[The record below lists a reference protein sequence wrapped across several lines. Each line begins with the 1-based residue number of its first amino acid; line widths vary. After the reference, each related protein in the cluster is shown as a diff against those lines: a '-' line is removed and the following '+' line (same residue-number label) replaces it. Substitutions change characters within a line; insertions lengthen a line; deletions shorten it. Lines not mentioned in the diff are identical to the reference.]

1 MIIIYSRFTTN
12 YPSILFN
19 MILFVYRDCVCVIL
33 LWIMTPKVDDSL
45 KANLWIN
52 CKKKTISVCKVEK
65 NEVRWLCKSMH
76 YLHWNFLDSRKALSQ
91 RKGIKPSRLLKKICV
106 LFDMWKYNFVI
117 ENVQRV
123 DCWYVKLIWF
133 RKLRFVML
141 ELDSE
146 MEDIQL

>member
-52 CKKKTISVCKVEK
+52 CKKDNQCVLSWKKWSQMTVQK
-65 NEVRWLCKSMH
+65 
-76 YLHWNFLDSRKALSQ
+76 YALSSLKFPWQ
-91 RKGIKPSRLLKKICV
+91 QESTIPKERDQTLETPEEDMCSVWYVEVQLCCWKCSESRLLICET
-106 LFDMWKYNFVI
+106 D
-117 ENVQRV
+117 
-123 DCWYVKLIWF
+123 LI
-133 RKLRFVML
+133 
-141 ELDSE
+141 
-146 MEDIQL
+146 

>member
-52 CKKKTISVCKVEK
+52 CKKDNQCVLSWKKMRSDDCAKT
-65 NEVRWLCKSMH
+65 
-76 YLHWNFLDSRKALSQ
+76 WNFLDSRKALSQ
-91 RKGIKPSRLLKKICV
+91 RRGTKPSKLLKKICV
-106 LFDMWKYNFVI
+106 LFDMWKYNYAV

-146 MEDIQL
+146 MKDIQL

>member
-52 CKKKTISVCKVEK
+52 CKKDNQCVLSWKKMRSDDCAKI
-65 NEVRWLCKSMH
+65 
-76 YLHWNFLDSRKALSQ
+76 WNFLDSRKALSQ
-91 RKGIKPSRLLKKICV
+91 RRGTKPSKLLKKICV
-106 LFDMWKYNFVI
+106 LFDMWKYNYAV

>member
-1 MIIIYSRFTTN
+1 MIIIYLRFTTN

-52 CKKKTISVCKVEK
+52 CKKDNQCVLSWKKWSQMTVQKYALSS
-65 NEVRWLCKSMH
+65 L
-76 YLHWNFLDSRKALSQ
+76 NFLDSRKALSQ
-91 RKGIKPSRLLKKICV
+91 RKGIKPWKLLKKICV
-106 LFDMWKYNFVI
+106 LFDMWKYNYAV

-133 RKLRFVML
+133 EKLRFVML